1 MLLRRSSCP
10 VPATRRPPWPSRARA
25 SVMAPVGRY
34 LSRQASGPRGVVG
47 RLMARIWVNETAA
60 VNDVALELLAPGKDE
75 RVCEIGFGPGRTVQR
90 LAAAG
95 AEVVGV
101 EVSSAM
107 VATAARRSAAAIAAG
122 RVQLVEGNGT
132 VVPVADDSLDGAL
145 GVHTIYFWPDP
156 AATLTDLAR
165 ALRPGGRLV
174 LAFRAGEHPL
184 PARFDPAVYHV
195 PTTTEVSRWLHGAG
209 FTDVVVERR
218 PHLAYIVWVTAKA
231 T

>member
-1 MLLRRSSCP
+1 MLLRRRSCP
-10 VPATRRPPWPSRARA
+10 VPANRPRN
-25 SVMAPVGRY
+25 SVLAPVGRY
-34 LSRQASGPRGVVG
+34 LSRQASGPHGVIG

-60 VNDVALELLAPGKDE
+60 VNDVAIELLAPAPGE

-107 VATAARRSAAAIAAG
+107 VATARHRNASAVTAG
-122 RVQLVEGNGT
+122 RVKLVQGNGT
-132 VVPVADDSLDGAL
+132 TVPAADNSLDGAV
-145 GVHTIYFWPDP
+145 GVHTVYFWPDP

-165 ALRPGGRLV
+165 TLRPGGRLV

-184 PARFDPAVYHV
+184 PARFDPDVYHV
-195 PTTTEVSRWLHGAG
+195 PTTTEITTWLHGAG
-209 FTDVVVERR
+209 FTDVVVQRR
-218 PHLAYIVWVTAKA
+218 PHVPFTVWVTARA
-231 T
+231 A